1 MGYRAAMS
9 ADLSFT
15 VEPTTHPASD
25 DQRAEILANPGFGQ
39 YFSDHMAT
47 ATWNAEKGW
56 HNARITAFGPLELSP
71 ATAVFHYAQEIF
83 EGMKAYRHPDG
94 SIHMFRPEAN
104 AARFVRSAQ
113 RLALPELPPAVFL
126 DALKQLVEL
135 DQAWVPS
142 GGETS
147 LYLRPFMFG
156 SDPAL
161 GVRPS
166 RQATFCVIASPA
178 GSYFAGGVRPVKIW
192 LSEEYTR
199 AAPGGTGAAKCGGN
213 YAASLVAQAEAVRN
227 GCDQV
232 AFLDA
237 VDRTWIEE
245 LGGMNLYFVFDD
257 GSVVTPETGTIL
269 EGVTRDSVLK
279 LVTDLG
285 YHVSERKISIDEW
298 REGAASG
305 RIREVFACGTAA
317 VITPVALL
325 KWHDGEV
332 PIGDGEAGPLTTS
345 VRKALVDVQYGR
357 TPDTHGWMTPVC

>member
-1 MGYRAAMS
+1 MS
-9 ADLSFT
+9 ADLTFT

-25 DQRAEILANPGFGQ
+25 DQRAEFLANPGFGQ

-56 HNARITAFGPLELSP
+56 HDARITAFGPLELSP

-94 SIHMFRPEAN
+94 SIWMFRPEAN
-104 AARFVRSAQ
+104 AARFARSAQ
-113 RLALPELPPAVFL
+113 RLALPELPPALFL
-126 DALKQLVEL
+126 DALQQLVEL

-147 LYLRPFMFG
+147 LYIRPFMFG
-156 SDPAL
+156 SDPFL

-166 RQATFCVIASPA
+166 RQATFCVITSPA

-199 AAPGGTGAAKCGGN
+199 AAPGGTGSAKCGGN

-237 VDRTWIEE
+237 VERTCVEE
-245 LGGMNLYFVFDD
+245 LGGMNLYFVLDD
-257 GSVVTPETGTIL
+257 GNVVTPETGTIL

-285 YHVSERKISIDEW
+285 YHVTERKISIDEW

-305 RIREVFACGTAA
+305 KIREVFACGTAA

-332 PIGDGEAGPLTTS
+332 SMGDGEAGPLTS
-345 VRKALVDVQYGR
+345 AVRKALVDVQYGR
-357 TPDTHGWMTPVC
+357 SPDTHGWMTRVC

>member
-1 MGYRAAMS
+1 MS
-9 ADLSFT
+9 ADLTFT

-25 DQRAEILANPGFGQ
+25 DQRAEFLANPGFGQ

-56 HNARITAFGPLELSP
+56 HDARITAFGPLELSP

-94 SIHMFRPEAN
+94 SIWMFRPEAN
-104 AARFVRSAQ
+104 AARFARSAQ
-113 RLALPELPPAVFL
+113 RLALPELPPSLFL
-126 DALKQLVEL
+126 DALQQLVEL

-147 LYLRPFMFG
+147 LYIRPFMFG
-156 SDPAL
+156 SDPFL

-166 RQATFCVIASPA
+166 RQATFCVITSPA

-199 AAPGGTGAAKCGGN
+199 AAPGGTGSAKCGGN

-237 VDRTWIEE
+237 VERTWVEE
-245 LGGMNLYFVFDD
+245 LGGMNLYFVLDD
-257 GSVVTPETGTIL
+257 GNVVTPETGTIL

-285 YHVSERKISIDEW
+285 YHVTERKISIDEW

-305 RIREVFACGTAA
+305 KIREVFACGTAA

-325 KWHDGEV
+325 KWHGGEV
-332 PIGDGEAGPLTTS
+332 SMGDGEAGPLTS
-345 VRKALVDVQYGR
+345 AVRKALVDVQYGR
-357 TPDTHGWMTPVC
+357 TPDTHGWMTRVC